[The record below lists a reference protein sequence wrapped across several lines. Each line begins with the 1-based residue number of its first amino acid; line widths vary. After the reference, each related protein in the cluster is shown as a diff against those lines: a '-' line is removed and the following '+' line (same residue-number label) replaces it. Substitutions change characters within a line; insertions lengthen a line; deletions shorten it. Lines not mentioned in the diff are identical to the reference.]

1 LPGKFDDQSPRPKP
15 WSVSQLNE
23 VIKACVEE
31 NLPRVYVTG
40 ELSDVSRPQSGHF
53 YFTLKDQQSQIRAVM
68 WRTSATQ
75 LRFRPMEG
83 MAVVAFG
90 QVQVYAPRGT
100 YQVVVSRLEPLG
112 VGALQMAFRQLHQKL
127 QAEGLFDPRRKKPL
141 PKFPQRIGFVTS
153 PSGAAIQDFLEV
165 ARRRWAGVRVVVIP
179 ARVQGAEAVREIVK
193 GILAAEKIT
202 PPLDALVIGRGG
214 GSMEDLWSFNE
225 EAVVR
230 AIGACRIPTV
240 SAVGHEVDVTLADLV
255 ADLRALTP
263 TEAAER
269 LIPSAADLR
278 RAIDQ
283 LATRM
288 IRSMR
293 YRFEMLRGRLESLR
307 AKRIFRQP
315 MEMIADRRRRLDE
328 LDQRGQ
334 WLIRR
339 IGERQQQRLATL
351 AGKLDSLSPLAVLRR
366 GYSMTQTDDRQRI
379 VSSVS
384 QIHPGDAIVT
394 RLEDGELLSKITEV
408 HQSKHEEHW
417 PDARARGYNPN
428 I

>member
-1 LPGKFDDQSPRPKP
+1 
-15 WSVSQLNE
+15 
-23 VIKACVEE
+23 
-31 NLPRVYVTG
+31 
-40 ELSDVSRPQSGHF
+40 
-53 YFTLKDQQSQIRAVM
+53 
-68 WRTSATQ
+68 
-75 LRFRPMEG
+75 
-83 MAVVAFG
+83 
-90 QVQVYAPRGT
+90 
-100 YQVVVSRLEPLG
+100 
-112 VGALQMAFRQLHQKL
+112 MAFRQLHQKL

-269 LIPSAADLR
+269 LIPSAEDLR

-307 AKRIFRQP
+307 GKRIFRQP

-351 AGKLDSLSPLAVLRR
+351 SGKLDSLSPLAVLRR

-379 VSSVS
+379 VASVS
-384 QIHPGDAIVT
+384 QVHPGDSIVT
-394 RLEDGELLSKITEV
+394 RLEDGELLSKIIEV
-408 HQSKHEEHW
+408 RQSKPDEYQ
-417 PDARARGYNPN
+417 PDARARGHNPN
-428 I
+428 R